1 MVKKILACISYKK
14 KKYDLDFF
22 QNISKKIFNSS
33 TENVFRLQNTAINDL
48 VLATLSSVPTF
59 N

>member
-14 KKYDLDFF
+14 KNMTYYDLDFF

-33 TENVFRLQNTAINDL
+33 TENVFRLQTQQSTI
-48 VLATLSSVPTF
+48 
-59 N
+59 